1 MPRLSSAEDLGA
13 GLLPPA
19 RATNEGVLLADGVE
33 DRVGTPRQRR
43 LYEEWP
49 GHNRFCCRGHIMIGP
64 WEDWPYN
71 LCAWSSI
78 LVPSVSYLYLAVPLI
93 YEKTDSVW
101 LPLFSMLMLG
111 STVLCLCLTSC
122 SDPGYLPRQPQPG
135 PLEGH
140 GRQRRIQ
147 TALGAQLFTWCQT
160 CKLWRPPK
168 SHHCSSCGHCVL
180 G

>member
-1 MPRLSSAEDLGA
+1 VRADVALGA
-13 GLLPPA
+13 GLPA
-19 RATNEGVLLADGVE
+19 GPAD
-33 DRVGTPRQRR
+33 
-43 LYEEWP
+43 
-49 GHNRFCCRGHIMIGP
+49 F
-64 WEDWPYN
+64 
-71 LCAWSSI
+71 
-78 LVPSVSYLYLAVPLI
+78 AVPQI
-93 YEKTDSVW
+93 YGHTHSVW
-101 LPLFSMLMLG
+101 LPLFSGLMLA
-111 STVLCLCLTSC
+111 STMVSATLNLLFPSSRPLRARAARRAAPGEPGCDASWVTDREYNASVSPSQLCLCLTSC